1 MTDLKIENNEEIG
14 HYGQPLIK
22 VQKINSMETITEIGL
37 EQIKSEYN
45 AKAGRIKKRIIV
57 CAGTGCIANGAL
69 EVYEALKE
77 SIILNGLELFTELTL
92 DVHDCSNGVIQVT
105 GSGCQGFCAQGPLVN
120 ILPDEIMYTKVRS
133 SDVNEITEYS
143 ILHDE
148 VIDRLLYIN
157 PADNKKSK
165 GQKEI
170 PFYNRQNRL
179 VLGECGHVDPE
190 NIREYIAHDGYAAA
204 EKVFTRM
211 TEVEVCTTILDSGLR
226 GRGGGGF
233 STGRKWNLTRIEN
246 SEKKYVICNGD
257 EGDPGAFMDRSLM
270 EGNPHRVLEGM
281 MIAARAIGSDEAY
294 VYVRLEYPLAVK
306 RMHKA
311 IGDAQMTG
319 ILGENIFG
327 SGHAMNIHVMEGA
340 GAFVCGEETA
350 LMASIEGKRGMPM
363 PKPPF
368 PAQKGLYGKP
378 TVINNVETL
387 AAVPLII
394 RNGADWFSQYGTA
407 TSKGTK
413 TFALTGHVANTGLI
427 EVPFGT
433 SLREIIYNIGGGVT
447 DNDGKITYEGFKAV
461 QIGGPSGGCL
471 TEADLDLPLDYD
483 NLIAQGAM
491 IGSGGLVVMNKQS
504 CMVQI
509 ARFFMNFTQSESC
522 GKCVPCREGTKQMLA
537 MLDDIIAGE
546 ATQKTIGML
555 EEIGLVV
562 KKASLCGLGKTA
574 PGPVLS
580 TLEKFKSEYHRH
592 VHDKCCDTNNCK
604 ALSNIMI
611 DPDKCIGCTACAR
624 KCPVGAITGE
634 KKQLHFINPQLCT
647 KCGICDQV
655 CKFDAIIGFN

>member
-1 MTDLKIENNEEIG
+1 METIITTDLK
-14 HYGQPLIK
+14 
-22 VQKINSMETITEIGL
+22 
-37 EQIKSEYN
+37 QIKQTYN
-45 AKAGRIKKRIIV
+45 KAASRIQKRIVV

-69 EVYEALKE
+69 VVHKALEKA
-77 SIILNGLELFTELTL
+77 ILDSGLELFVELEL
-92 DVHDCSNGVIQVT
+92 DQHDCSSIQIT

-120 ILPDEIMYTKVRS
+120 ILPDETMYVKVKPEDAS
-133 SDVNEITEYS
+133 LIVEQS
-143 ILHDE
+143 ILTDNL
-148 VIDRLLYIN
+148 IDRLMYVN
-157 PADNKKSK
+157 PVSGEHNK
-165 GQKEI
+165 GQLDI
-170 PFYNRQNRL
+170 PFYKRQNRL

-190 NIREYIAHDGYAAA
+190 NIREYIAHDGYFAAFKA
-204 EKVFTRM
+204 FT
-211 TEVEVCTTILDSGLR
+211 ELSGEQICTTMIESGLR

-233 STGRKWNLTRIEN
+233 PTGRKWHLTRIEK

-281 MIAARAIGSDEAY
+281 MIAARAIGADEAY

-306 RMHKA
+306 RMRKA
-311 IGDAQMTG
+311 IEDAMETG
-319 ILGENIFG
+319 ILGENIFN
-327 SGHAMNIHVMEGA
+327 SGHNMYIHVMEGA

-368 PAQKGLYGKP
+368 PAQKGLFGKP

-394 RNGADWFSQYGTA
+394 RNGAEWFNQYGTA
-407 TSKGTK
+407 GSKGTK

-433 SLREIIYNIGGGVT
+433 TLREIVYNIGGGVT
-447 DNDGKITYEGFKAV
+447 NDDGKVTGEGFKAV

-471 TEADLDLPLDYD
+471 TEEDLDLPLDYD
-483 NLIAQGAM
+483 NLIAKGAM
-491 IGSGGLVVMNKQS
+491 VGSGGLVVMNKQS

-537 MLDDIIAGE
+537 LLDDIIEGR
-546 ATQKTIGML
+546 ATMETFDML

-574 PGPVLS
+574 PSPVLS
-580 TLEKFKSEYHRH
+580 TIVKFREEYLQHINEKR
-592 VHDKCCDTNNCK
+592 CATNNCK
-604 ALSNIMI
+604 ALRSISI
-611 DPDKCIGCTACAR
+611 DAEKCIGCTACAR
-624 KCPVGAITGE
+624 KCPVGAISGE
-634 KKQLHFINPQLCT
+634 KKQLHIIDPEICT
-647 KCGICDQV
+647 KCGVCFDV
-655 CKFDAIIGFN
+655 CKFDAVLGFN